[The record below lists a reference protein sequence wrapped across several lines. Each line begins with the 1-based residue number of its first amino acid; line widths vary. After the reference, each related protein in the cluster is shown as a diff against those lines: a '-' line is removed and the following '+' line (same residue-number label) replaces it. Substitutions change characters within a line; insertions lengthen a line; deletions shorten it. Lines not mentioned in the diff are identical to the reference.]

1 MPKMIKRL
9 GTLLIISS
17 LALLGFIYLPLLQAY
32 LPQEKKTI
40 AGNYIEIPKINAKAE
55 IIDNVNPWKRK
66 EYEKALEKGVARAKG
81 MDNFLFAH
89 SSLPPWKMT
98 RTNTPFL
105 RLGELKNGDQI
116 IIHQNGKDD
125 VYQVEDKKEVWPN
138 EVNLVLEK
146 SKDYL
151 ILQTCTP
158 LGTDWKRLLIFA
170 RRVTQPQNKVTLQPK
185 K

>member
-1 MPKMIKRL
+1 
-9 GTLLIISS
+9 
-17 LALLGFIYLPLLQAY
+17 
-32 LPQEKKTI
+32 
-40 AGNYIEIPKINAKAE
+40 
-55 IIDNVNPWKRK
+55 
-66 EYEKALEKGVARAKG
+66 
-81 MDNFLFAH
+81 
-89 SSLPPWKMT
+89 MT

-116 IIHQNGKDD
+116 IIHKAGKDY
-125 VYQVEDKKEVWPN
+125 VYLVEDKKEVWPN

-170 RRVTQPQNKVTLQPK
+170 KLTWMGGSSCRKTR
-185 K
+185 